1 MANLNNKVA
10 IITGA
15 AGGIGLAT
23 AKRFLAEG
31 AQVVLADLSESN
43 LRESTNAWDASRIVL
58 VQADVSQP
66 GDVERCMETAIAH
79 FGGLDI
85 MVANAGIEGT
95 VAPLVDYP
103 VEEFD
108 RVLAVNVRGAFLSI
122 KLAAP
127 LLAKRGGGAIIVTS
141 SIAGL
146 VGATGLSA
154 YVASKH
160 AVMGLVKTAA
170 VELAPLG
177 IRVVSVNPGPV
188 NNRMMHAIESKAA
201 PDAAQMV
208 KKGFEEKIP
217 LHRYAENDEIAA
229 LMAFLASEDASY
241 CTGAPFVIDG
251 GYTAQ

>member
-1 MANLNNKVA
+1 MTRLENKIAV
-10 IITGA
+10 ITGA
-15 AGGIGLAT
+15 AGGIGFAT
-23 AKRFLAEG
+23 AKRFIDEG
-31 AQVVLADLSESN
+31 CSVVLADLSESA
-43 LRESTNAWDASRIVL
+43 LREATNGWNADRFAL

-66 GDVERCMETAIAH
+66 GDIERCTQAAIER

-85 MVANAGIEGT
+85 MVANAGIEGM
-95 VAPLVDYP
+95 VAPLSEYP

-108 RVLAVNVRGAFLSI
+108 RVIAINVRGAFLSVRA
-122 KLAAP
+122 AAP
-127 LLAKRGGGAIIVTS
+127 LIAKRGGGAIIVTS
-141 SIAGL
+141 SVAGL
-146 VGATGLSA
+146 IGAAGLSA

-160 AVMGLVKTAA
+160 AVMGLIKTAA
-170 VELAPLG
+170 IELAPLG

-188 NNRMMHAIESKAA
+188 NNRMMRSIESKAA
-201 PDAAQMV
+201 PDNAEVV

-217 LHRYAENDEIAA
+217 LHRYGENEEIAA

>member
-1 MANLNNKVA
+1 MVKLKDKVA

-23 AKRFLAEG
+23 AKRFAAEG
-31 AQVVLADLSESN
+31 ARLVLADISEAA
-43 LRESTNAWDASRIVL
+43 LRENTREWDTSHVAL
-58 VQADVSQP
+58 VQADVGKP
-66 GDVERCMETAIAH
+66 GDVERCTQAAIEH

-85 MVANAGIEGT
+85 MVANAGIEGM

-122 KLAAP
+122 KAATP
-127 LLAKRGGGAIIVTS
+127 LIAKRGGGAIIVTS

-146 VGATGLSA
+146 IGAAGLSA

-188 NNRMMHAIESKAA
+188 NNRMMRAIESKAA
-201 PDAAQMV
+201 PDAAEMV
-208 KKGFEEKIP
+208 KKAFEEKVP
-217 LHRYAENDEIAA
+217 LHRYGENEEIAA
-229 LMAFLASEDASY
+229 LMAFLASDDASY
-241 CTGAPFVIDG
+241 CTGSPFVVDG

>member
-1 MANLNNKVA
+1 MTKLDNKVA
-10 IITGA
+10 VVTGA

-23 AKRFLAEG
+23 ARRFVEEG
-31 AQVVLADLSESN
+31 AKVVLADLSEPA
-43 LRESTNAWDASRIVL
+43 LREATSGWNADGIAL

-66 GDVERCMETAIAH
+66 GDVDRCTQAAVER

-85 MVANAGIEGT
+85 MVANAGIEGM
-95 VAPLVDYP
+95 VVPLTEYP

-108 RVLAVNVRGAFLSI
+108 KVLGVNVRGAFLSI
-122 KLAAP
+122 KSAAP
-127 LLAKRGGGAIIVTS
+127 LIAKRGGGVIIVTS

-146 VGATGLSA
+146 IGAVGLSA

-160 AVMGLVKTAA
+160 AVMGLAKTAA

-188 NNRMMHAIESKAA
+188 NNRMMRAIESKAA
-201 PDAAQMV
+201 PDAAEMV

-217 LHRYAENDEIAA
+217 LHRYGEDDEIAA
-229 LMAFLASEDASY
+229 LMAFLASDDASY
-241 CTGAPFVIDG
+241 CTGAPFIIDG

>member
-1 MANLNNKVA
+1 MTRLNNKVA
-10 IITGA
+10 VITGA
-15 AGGIGLAT
+15 AGGIGIAT

-31 AQVVLADLSESN
+31 AKVVLADLSEPA
-43 LRESTNAWDASRIVL
+43 LREATQGWDAERIAL

-66 GDVERCMETAIAH
+66 EDVDRCARATIER

-85 MVANAGIEGT
+85 MVANAGMEGL
-95 VAPLVDYP
+95 VAPLTEYS

-122 KLAAP
+122 KSAAP
-127 LLAKRGGGAIIVTS
+127 LIAKRGGGAIIVTS
-141 SIAGL
+141 SVAGL
-146 VGATGLSA
+146 VGAAGLSA

-170 VELAPLG
+170 VELGPLG

-188 NNRMMHAIESKAA
+188 NNRMMRAIESKAA
-201 PDAAQMV
+201 PDAADMV

-217 LHRYAENDEIAA
+217 LHRYGENEEIAA
-229 LMAFLASEDASY
+229 LMAFLASDDASY

>member
-1 MANLNNKVA
+1 MTRLDEKVA
-10 IITGA
+10 VITGG
-15 AGGIGLAT
+15 AGGIGIAA
-23 AKRFLAEG
+23 AKRFLEEG
-31 AQVVLADLSESN
+31 ARVVLADVSERA
-43 LRESTNAWDASRIVL
+43 LKEATNGWSMDRIEL
-58 VQADVSQP
+58 VQADVSLP
-66 GDVERCMETAIAH
+66 EEVERCTQAAIER

-85 MVANAGIEGT
+85 MVANAGIEGL
-95 VAPLVDYP
+95 VAPLTEYP
-103 VEEFD
+103 VEELD
-108 RVLAVNVRGAFLSI
+108 RVLSVNVRGAFLSI
-122 KLAAP
+122 KSAAP
-127 LLAKRGGGAIIVTS
+127 LIAKRGGGAIIVTS

-146 VGATGLSA
+146 IGAAGLSA

-188 NNRMMHAIESKAA
+188 NNRMMRAIESKAA
-201 PDAAQMV
+201 PDAAEMV

-217 LHRYAENDEIAA
+217 LHRYGENNEIAA
-229 LMAFLASEDASY
+229 LMAFLASDDASY